1 MHKDSNAQLEV
12 HATQRSEG
20 CIASCVQGTTVR
32 RDHDSFSIAANYQPY
47 VSCTK
52 RSKDDLSVAV
62 YLSYLDKTVPQ
73 VSHSDD
79 ILPSKG
85 PL

>member
-1 MHKDSNAQLEV
+1 M
-12 HATQRSEG
+12 G
-20 CIASCVQGTTVR
+20 
-32 RDHDSFSIAANYQPY
+32 DHDSFPLAANYQPY
-47 VSCTK
+47 VSCTR

-62 YLSYLDKTVPQ
+62 YLSYLDKTKPQ
-73 VSHSDD
+73 VSHDD

>member
-1 MHKDSNAQLEV
+1 MTLELNQPCMPHKERRDVLSLCA
-12 HATQRSEG
+12 RDD
-20 CIASCVQGTTVR
+20 CIG
-32 RDHDSFSIAANYQPY
+32 DHDSFPLAANYQPY
-47 VSCTK
+47 VSCTI

-62 YLSYLDKTVPQ
+62 YLSYLDKTKPQ
-73 VSHSDD
+73 VSHDD